1 MIWSCS
7 QLRGLILVVA
17 VALLAGACSSTEDS
31 GAPDSGGESTA
42 TTEIELGNPGTLV
55 APTSTTAVGR
65 YSLSI
70 ETAVAFLD
78 SCAADSS
85 LVGGCHCALG
95 RLDQNLDD
103 NGLRVFEDRFAGRN
117 EFGPEVAAA
126 LADCEGAPRPAG
138 WSAESIDL
146 FVTEC
151 IKGSE
156 RLRDICT
163 CSTARAQ
170 DIIPQARISEYA
182 ESNQVVPGFVQ
193 LINLCI

>member
-1 MIWSCS
+1 MIWSCT
-7 QLRGLILVVA
+7 QCRGLALVVA
-17 VALLAGACSSTEDS
+17 VAILAGACSSTEGS
-31 GAPDSGGESTA
+31 GASDNAGESTA

-55 APTSTTAVGR
+55 APTSTTEVR
-65 YSLSI
+65 RFSLSI

-78 SCAADSS
+78 SCAVDSS

-95 RLDQNLDD
+95 RLGNNLDD

-126 LADCEGAPRPAG
+126 LIDCGDAPRPAE
-138 WSAESIDL
+138 WSTESVEL

-170 DIIPQARISEYA
+170 DVIPQARISEYV
-182 ESNQVVPGFVQ
+182 ESNLVAPGFVQ